1 MTLSLPPDHPHQSSD
16 RLLVPALTAIAKE
29 QVVPQPGAETA
40 VVYPILAHAASDQLP
55 DVGQIQIEVA
65 FSVRPRVRD
74 QLFGVIESVF
84 ELDEHLLPDLENCGA
99 YARAERGM
107 QVLWARVVLLLH
119 ALDCSCDDASERAA
133 PSGVYRRESAGAFIG
148 DQNRQA
154 IGRLN
159 RQQDARRV
167 GCQRVTRRRLGSGV
181 FQPADETNVGRMD
194 LPCGDQR
201 PIRRV
206 QRAEET
212 AVIFY
217 HVLALVLAEI
227 PQAERVRRQR
237 ADAPEARAEGVFEA
251 DPLNRVADQ
260 QPQVV
265 DVTKREMLHLESQIS
280 DLGPQV
286 SL

>member
-1 MTLSLPPDHPHQSSD
+1 MKLSLPPDHPHQSSD
-16 RLLVPALTAIAKE
+16 RLLVPALAAIAKK
-29 QVVPQPGAETA
+29 QVVPQPGAEAA
-40 VVYPILAHAASDQLP
+40 VVDPILAHAASDQLP
-55 DVGQIQIEVA
+55 DVGQIQIEVSFA
-65 FSVRPRVRD
+65 VRPRVGD

-84 ELDEHLLPDLENCGA
+84 ELGEHILPDLENCGA
-99 YARAERGM
+99 YARAERDM
-107 QVLWARVVLLLH
+107 QVPWARAKLLLH
-119 ALDCSCDDASERAA
+119 ALDRSCDDAGERPA
-133 PSGVYRRESAGAFIG
+133 PSGVYRRESAGAFVG

-159 RQQDARRV
+159 RQQNARRA
-167 GCQRVTRRRLGSGV
+167 CRQRVTRRRLGSGV
-181 FQPADETNVGRMD
+181 FQPPDETNVGRMD
-194 LPCGDQR
+194 LLRGDQR

-206 QRAEET
+206 ERAEET
-212 AVIFY
+212 TAIFD

-227 PQAERVRRQR
+227 PQAERVRRQW

-251 DPLNRVADQ
+251 DPLNRAADQ

-286 SL
+286 LL